1 MGWHNSQRVRVARRG
16 QKKEKREAAA
26 RDALA
31 DAAASLQQSPRPAPG
46 RPPRAGMPTKEPTQ
60 ARTVSVTSATPGRQT
75 CWNLACCMQVWLWAL
90 GKF

>member
-1 MGWHNSQRVRVARRG
+1 MAADGKAWRWSLDPEPSEYRSQRVRMARRG

-60 ARTVSVTSATPGRQT
+60 ASKGGWFNNRGA
-75 CWNLACCMQVWLWAL
+75 
-90 GKF
+90 